1 MFLEQKLTQKQ
12 IHEENTNLLKYF
24 FDSENRETK
33 DYEIILSYVQDN
45 YKDDKDSLT
54 DYLGILEDIEKK
66 ASLTER
72 GTVYRPGLGEHGA
85 NTQDTV
91 LAEAILSFSSTV
103 MSQIIQGDKVVSPYM
118 QGRDEQRKA
127 IEDEENEQ
135 LQEIEEADG
144 YSIKDDSKH
153 QRAVRAIKYINYLL
167 LKKNNKWAT
176 DLDKLGFC
184 LAAFGNAYKKI
195 SYNEGLGKVENNLI
209 LPNKLIFNYATSDFE
224 ECIKTEEQEIFNRD
238 YIGYVMSDYFIDFKQ
253 KQSIENQEKI
263 KLCDKKDILEQ
274 HTYLD
279 LDQDGYY
286 EPYIVYFSDNK
297 LLRIT
302 PRYTE
307 KDIVKSKDDKNILR
321 IDAQKIYIPFYFLPS
336 IKNTVFSQSFGTL
349 LHHHIEVL
357 NACKNQLLD
366 AGKFSNA
373 AATTALIGTDPISR
387 GGRNLQS
394 SSFKFKLGEIKEI
407 PMSGQ
412 DLARN
417 IVPMPFREPSQTLYN
432 LMQDTKLEAK
442 SLVSLR
448 DVLTGD
454 IGNNVAGV
462 TALARIDQ
470 GLKQYKSIY
479 KRIHQSLKEEFKL
492 IYDIIY
498 NNFENH
504 KKEYLEFHD
513 LKEEGGYKAKNDF
526 DNTGFDITPIATAD
540 IVMSSQKIAEI
551 GLLKELAA
559 SPEVDQRKVV
569 EKICNLHG
577 FDVDDLLIEEKNELD
592 PITELEMQSKAIDNE
607 QKKAN
612 LDKTAFEIEKIKSDI
627 TKNHFEA
634 QIKNTTEAIKVKDDE
649 LKRES
654 DKEKNIIANKKVN
667 FDIAK
672 FNFEKQNSQ
681 SEQNNKN

>member
-1 MFLEQKLTQKQ
+1 MFLDQELNQEQ

-24 FDSENRETK
+24 FDSNNRETK
-33 DYEIILSYVQDN
+33 DYQSILEYVRKN
-45 YKDDKDSLT
+45 YEEDKNSLS
-54 DYLGILEDIEKK
+54 DYLSTLEDIEKK
-66 ASLTER
+66 ASLSER
-72 GTVYRPGLGEHGA
+72 GTVLRPGLGEQGS
-85 NTQDTV
+85 NVQDTV
-91 LAEAILSFSSTV
+91 LAEAILSFSATV

-135 LQEIEEADG
+135 LKEIEDADG
-144 YSIKDDSKH
+144 YSIKDNSKH

-184 LAAFGNAYKKI
+184 LPAFGNAYKKI

-238 YIGYVMSDYFIDFKQ
+238 YIGYVMSDYFMDFEQ
-253 KQSIENQEKI
+253 KQSVIDKEEL
-263 KLCDKKDILEQ
+263 KLSDKKDIFEQ

-286 EPYIVYFSDNK
+286 EPYIIYFSNDK

-302 PRYTE
+302 PRYTKGDIIKNE
-307 KDIVKSKDDKNILR
+307 KRILR
-321 IDAQKIYIPFYFLPS
+321 IEAQKIYIPFYFLPS
-336 IKNTVFSQSFGTL
+336 TKNTVFSQSFGIL

-357 NACKNQLLD
+357 NTCKNQLLD

-373 AATTALIGTDPISR
+373 AATTALIGTDPMSK

-394 SSFKFKLGEIKEI
+394 NTFKFKLGEIKEI

-417 IVPMPFREPSQTLYN
+417 IVSMPFREPSQTLYN

-513 LKEEGGYKAKNDF
+513 LKEEAGYKAKNDF

-569 EKICNLHG
+569 QKICNLHG

-592 PITELEMQSKAIDNE
+592 PISELEMKSKMLDND

-612 LDKTAFEIEKIKSDI
+612 VDKTVFETEKIKSDI
-627 TKNHFEA
+627 TKNVFE
-634 QIKNTTEAIKVKDDE
+634 IKTKNATEAIKVTDDK

-667 FDIAK
+667 LEIAK
-672 FNFEKQNSQ
+672 SNLEIAKSNLEGQNF
-681 SEQNNKN
+681 